1 MYIKYFQVAE
11 TAPNDFKNLITLE
24 KLRIIFKNG
33 VIKGKTLTSFIK
45 EITRKLLVREG
56 PNVAFK
62 LGLNIKGF
70 NQLCPFLMNCN

>member
-1 MYIKYFQVAE
+1 MAE
-11 TAPNDFKNLITLE
+11 TAPNDFKNLITLG
-24 KLRIIFKNG
+24 KLRIIFKNE
-33 VIKGKTLTSFIK
+33 VMKHKTLTFLTK
-45 EITRKLLVREG
+45 EITRKLLEREG